1 MDKRRLGT
9 NRFGGYLER
18 VTLHMIYDGAPVADS
33 HVSRTGGIPLVTA
46 DFVWPTCAKCKGAM
60 QFIVQLLP
68 DDVSEL
74 ERSLLVFMCQN
85 DPGMCDDW
93 NPRSGANKSYL
104 FPVGELRAA
113 QVPAEGVTTLSAVS
127 GMRLEGEAPADAHVI
142 GRVGGK
148 PEWIQADETPGC
160 PKCGDYMD
168 FLVQLQQGHDHTT
181 AVNFGGDGLGYA
193 FVCKPCQEAAFV
205 WQC

>member
-1 MDKRRLGT
+1 
-9 NRFGGYLER
+9 
-18 VTLHMIYDGAPVADS
+18 
-33 HVSRTGGIPLVTA
+33 
-46 DFVWPTCAKCKGAM
+46 M

-68 DDVSEL
+68 DGASEL

-104 FPVGELRAA
+104 FPVDDLRAA
-113 QVPAEGVTTLSAVS
+113 EVPAEGKTTLGAVS
-127 GMRLEGEAPADAHVI
+127 GMRLQAEAPEGAQVL

-160 PKCGDYMD
+160 PTCGDYMD
-168 FLVQLQQGHDHTT
+168 FFAQLEQGHDHSTG
-181 AVNFGGDGLGYA
+181 VNFGGDGLGYA
-193 FVCKPCQEAAFV
+193 FVCKECQEAAFV